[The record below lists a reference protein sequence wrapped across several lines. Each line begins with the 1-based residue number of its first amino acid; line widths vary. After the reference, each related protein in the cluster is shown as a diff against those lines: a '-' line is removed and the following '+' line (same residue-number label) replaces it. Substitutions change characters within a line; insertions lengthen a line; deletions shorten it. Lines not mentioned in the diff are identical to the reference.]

1 MTASL
6 PPLIQ
11 AMVQPQFYPHPVQT
25 PIRLLQTHIS
35 YVLLTGDYAYKVK
48 KPADFGFL
56 NFSTLERRHF
66 FCQEE
71 LRLNQRLCPD
81 LYLQVLGIEQNPDAS
96 ETSAGAYG
104 WSRGEGRICDYAIQM
119 RQFDQ
124 AQLFSHLFAENA
136 LTLELM
142 IQLGK
147 QLAQFHAQAATSPDI
162 TAFGSPAAVQTIV
175 ENSYGLG
182 QGFIGRSQTAAQF
195 EATKAFTDQFFQ
207 EHGAWLQ
214 ERQILGK
221 IRECHGDIHLNNIC
235 LFKGLIQ
242 IFDCI
247 EFNQEFRNID
257 VIYDAAF
264 LVMDLQFR
272 GRPDLA
278 NTFLNAYLEW
288 SNDYQGAV
296 LLPLYLSMRAYIRGN
311 VNSLALNDPAIPD
324 SDKVTIAQTAADY
337 YHQAWAY
344 TQPQTGAL
352 YVMVGIS
359 GSGKSTVARQIAQQT
374 HGIQIR
380 SDAVRKHLA
389 GLALDQRGDDAGAW
403 GTGIY
408 TPELTQK
415 TYDRLL
421 ELGIFLAKQGATVI
435 LDAKYD
441 RQALRQTLIS
451 QASAKEI
458 PLKFIYCTAPVEV
471 LHDRLN
477 QRQGDIADATS
488 KILAAQIAA
497 FEPFSLAEQAWLHT
511 INTTQEL
518 GPQLGELLS
527 SNPE

>member
-6 PPLIQ
+6 PSLIR
-11 AMVQPQFYPHPVQT
+11 AMLKPEFYRHPVET
-25 PIRLLQTHIS
+25 PIQLLQTHIS
-35 YVLLTGDYAYKVK
+35 YVVLTGDYAYKVK

-71 LRLNQRLCPD
+71 LRLNQRLCPS
-81 LYLQVLGIEQNPDAS
+81 LYLQVLGIEQKSNPS
-96 ETSAGAYG
+96 KTSPEYG
-104 WSRGEGRICDYAIQM
+104 WEQGEGTICDYAIQM

-136 LTLELM
+136 LTPDLM

-147 QLAQFHAQAATSPDI
+147 QLAQFHYHAATSPEI
-162 TAFGSPAAVQTIV
+162 TDFGRPAAVQEIV

-182 QGFIGRSQTAAQF
+182 QGFIGRSQTEAQF
-195 EATKAFTDQFFQ
+195 QDTKAFTDRFFQ
-207 EHGAWLQ
+207 DHEDWLID
-214 ERQILGK
+214 RQAKGK

-235 LFKGLIQ
+235 LYQDSIQ

-272 GRPDLA
+272 GRLDLA
-278 NTFLNAYLEW
+278 NAFLNAYLEW
-288 SNDYQGAV
+288 SNDYEGAI

-311 VNSLALNDPAIPD
+311 VNSLALNDPAIPET
-324 SDKVTIAQTAADY
+324 DKITIAQTAAAY

-344 TQPQTGAL
+344 TQPQTGAI
-352 YVMVGIS
+352 YVMVGVS
-359 GSGKSTVARQIAQQT
+359 GSGKSTVARQLAQQT
-374 HGIQIR
+374 NAIQIR

-389 GLALDQRGDDAGAW
+389 GLALDERGDKAGEL

-408 TPELTQK
+408 TPEMTDK
-415 TYDRLL
+415 TYARLL
-421 ELGIFLAKQGATVI
+421 ELGIFLAAQGITVI

-441 RQALRQTLIS
+441 RQELRQAVMS
-451 QASAKEI
+451 QASAKGI
-458 PLKFIYCTAPVEV
+458 PFKFIYCTAPIETIR
-471 LHDRLN
+471 DRLN
-477 QRQGDIADATS
+477 HRQGDIADAT
-488 KILAAQIAA
+488 AQILDNQMLS
-497 FEPFSLAEQAWLHT
+497 FEPFSPNDQAWLYR
-511 INTTQEL
+511 IETTQALEA
-518 GPQLGELLS
+518 QLRQLLAQNS
-527 SNPE
+527 R

>member
-1 MTASL
+1 MFASL

-11 AMVQPQFYPHPVQT
+11 AMLQPEFYPHPVET

-71 LRLNQRLCPD
+71 LRLNQRLCPE
-81 LYLQVLGIEQNPDAS
+81 LYLQVLGIEQKSNPS
-96 ETSAGAYG
+96 ETSTEEYG
-104 WSRGEGRICDYAIQM
+104 WSEGKGTICDYAIQM

-136 LTLELM
+136 LTPALM
-142 IQLGK
+142 SQLGK
-147 QLAQFHAQAATSPDI
+147 QLAHFHTQAATSPEI
-162 TAFGSPAAVQTIV
+162 TAFGHPAAVQEIV

-182 QGFIGRSQTAAQF
+182 QGFIGRSQTEAQYR
-195 EATKAFTDQFFQ
+195 ETKAFTDQFF
-207 EHGAWLQ
+207 EDHADWLVD
-214 ERQILGK
+214 RQALGK

-235 LFKGLIQ
+235 LYQNVIQ

-278 NTFLNAYLEW
+278 NAFLNAYLEW
-288 SNDYQGAV
+288 SNDYDGAV

-311 VNSLALNDPAIPD
+311 VNSLALNDPAIPET
-324 SDKVTIAQTAADY
+324 DKTTIAKTAAAY

-344 TQPQTGAL
+344 TQPQTGVL
-352 YVMVGIS
+352 YVMVGVS
-359 GSGKSTVARQIAQQT
+359 GSGKSTVARQLAQQT
-374 HGIQIR
+374 NGIHIR

-389 GLALDQRGDDAGAW
+389 GLDLDERGDQAGKF

-408 TPELTQK
+408 TPEMTQK

-421 ELGIFLAKQGATVI
+421 ELGIFLAGQGLTVI

-441 RQALRQTLIS
+441 RQALRQSVIS
-451 QASAKEI
+451 QAKAI
-458 PLKFIYCTAPVEV
+458 PLKFIHCTAPVATIR
-471 LHDRLN
+471 DRLN
-477 QRQGDIADATS
+477 QRQGDIADATA
-488 KILAAQIAA
+488 KILDDQLAA
-497 FEPFSLAEQAWLHT
+497 FEPFSPNDQAWRY
-511 INTTQEL
+511 IIETTQDLE
-518 GPQLGELLS
+518 PQLSALLS
-527 SNPE
+527 QPPQ

>member
-11 AMVQPQFYPHPVQT
+11 AMLQPQFYPHPVQT

-81 LYLQVLGIEQNPDAS
+81 LYLQVLGIEQDPKMS
-96 ETSAGAYG
+96 TQSAGAYG
-104 WSRGEGRICDYAIQM
+104 WSRGEGTICDYAIQM
-119 RQFDQ
+119 CQFDQ

-136 LTLELM
+136 LTPELM
-142 IQLGK
+142 VQLGK
-147 QLAQFHAQAATSPDI
+147 QLAQFHGQAATSPDI
-162 TAFGSPAAVQTIV
+162 TNFGSPAAVQEIV

-182 QGFIGRSQTAAQF
+182 QGFIGRSQTDAQYR
-195 EATKAFTDQFFQ
+195 ETKAFTDQFFL
-207 EHGAWLQ
+207 HHSDWLL
-214 ERQILGK
+214 ERQAQGK

-235 LFKGLIQ
+235 LYHDLIQ

-278 NTFLNAYLEW
+278 NAFLNAYLEW
-288 SNDYQGAV
+288 SNDYRGAV

-324 SDKVTIAQTAADY
+324 TDKVTIAQTAAAY
-337 YHQAWAY
+337 YHQAWGY

-352 YVMVGIS
+352 YVMVGVS
-359 GSGKSTVARQIAQQT
+359 GSGKSTVARQLAQQT
-374 HGIQIR
+374 NGIHIR

-389 GLALDQRGDDAGAW
+389 GLALDQRGDQAGGF

-408 TPELTQK
+408 TPEMTHK
-415 TYDRLL
+415 TYDCLL
-421 ELGIFLAKQGATVI
+421 DLGIFLADQGATVI

-441 RQALRQTLIS
+441 HQALRQTLIS
-451 QASAKEI
+451 QARAKEI

-477 QRQGDIADATS
+477 QRQGDIADATT
-488 KILAAQIAA
+488 KILAAQMAV
-497 FEPFSLAEQAWLHT
+497 FEPFSLAEQACLHT
-511 INTTQEL
+511 IQTTDPL
-518 GPQLGELLS
+518 GPQLS
-527 SNPE
+527 QYNSH